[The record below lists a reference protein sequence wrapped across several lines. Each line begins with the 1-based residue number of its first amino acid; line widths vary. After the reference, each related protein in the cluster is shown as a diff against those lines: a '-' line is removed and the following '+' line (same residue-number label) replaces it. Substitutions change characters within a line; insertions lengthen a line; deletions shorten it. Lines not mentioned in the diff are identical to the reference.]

1 MSTSPARSMRNK
13 VDMVRIADTQNEIIK
28 MQSDIID
35 NLYQQLCQ
43 LLPTKA
49 LDTLPLYSMQRAAD
63 LRKEVED
70 T

>member
-1 MSTSPARSMRNK
+1 M
-13 VDMVRIADTQNEIIK
+13 RIADTQNEIIK

-35 NLYQQLCQ
+35 NIYQQLCQ